1 MHNHTQV
8 IKPEDIIKILLRRRW
23 VIIIPFC
30 LSMIIG
36 IFLVL
41 FLPKIYSAETLVLL
55 QSQRVN
61 TEFVR
66 PITNADVDA
75 MVNTISQQIL
85 SRSNLKKI
93 IKEFKLFSGPKLK
106 NMFWEDKIADMRKRI
121 STNVKRSR
129 DYRQG
134 IESFIISF
142 KGEEPEVV
150 MKVTNALA
158 KNFISENLQKRETY
172 TKSTSESF
180 DKELSVLKERLKES
194 EQSLKDFRKEYSGG
208 LPEQLETN
216 LRTIDRL
223 SDQLISKQQ
232 RLQDEK
238 NRLHDVENG
247 LSERQVLQ
255 TTEEVETYDTS
266 NYYQLVAQLRE
277 LKTRYTDQHPDII
290 RLKKRIA
297 NLDNEAQTPEEN
309 LPYKNIRKEIKRLE
323 AEVLD
328 LMRKVSHYEDL
339 VENTPKREQELT
351 VFQRDFD
358 NINATYN
365 SYLERKRE
373 AALAVNMEKKQKM
386 EQFRII
392 DYASQPEKPSEPNM
406 VNLFWIIIAAGL
418 GIGGGLI
425 FVLEYLDTSIRKP
438 SDIEFYLGIP
448 VLSTIPI
455 IYQPRDIIKKRFN
468 QILSFFSIM
477 ASSLLLILFSMLV
490 FIGENLTVELAK
502 KFISI

>member
-30 LSMIIG
+30 FSMIVG

-41 FLPKIYSAETLVLL
+41 TLPKIYSAVTLVLL
-55 QSQRVN
+55 QSQKVN

-93 IKEFKLFSGPKLK
+93 IKEFKLFSGAKLK

-339 VENTPKREQELT
+339 VENTPKREQE
-351 VFQRDFD
+351 
-358 NINATYN
+358 
-365 SYLERKRE
+365 
-373 AALAVNMEKKQKM
+373 
-386 EQFRII
+386 
-392 DYASQPEKPSEPNM
+392 
-406 VNLFWIIIAAGL
+406 
-418 GIGGGLI
+418 
-425 FVLEYLDTSIRKP
+425 
-438 SDIEFYLGIP
+438 
-448 VLSTIPI
+448 
-455 IYQPRDIIKKRFN
+455 
-468 QILSFFSIM
+468 
-477 ASSLLLILFSMLV
+477 
-490 FIGENLTVELAK
+490 
-502 KFISI
+502 